1 MNEIVISIVVVAVLL
16 AILTFL
22 FIFVSR
28 KTNILMK
35 SKFVEKTEVFDF
47 LIKEKEE
54 KIAKLDSEIEDKQ
67 KQITE
72 FNEEIEKIK
81 EKKNSQVEE
90 SENVVLLP
98 KGGDF
103 EDKDTFENY
112 KKIKNAF
119 DIDPYKIIN
128 EFLREKVGEENE
140 NYPTYCSIKKLF
152 SYEVLFK
159 ISSYLPKEQLLI
171 VNELLNEKQKEV
183 ISPLLNTN
191 DFKIV
196 KFMEKLDNLIEESDP
211 QITILVGN
219 KKDNYN
225 YMNKN
230 IKTIYDENITEGFKI
245 VYKNIVYD
253 YSI

>member
-1 MNEIVISIVVVAVLL
+1 MNEIAISIIVVAVLL

-22 FIFVSR
+22 FIFISR
-28 KTNILMK
+28 KTNVLMK
-35 SKFVEKTEVFDF
+35 NKFIEKTEVFDF

-54 KIAKLDSEIEDKQ
+54 KIESLDSEIEDKQ
-67 KQITE
+67 KQIND
-72 FNEEIEKIK
+72 FNEEIEKINQ
-81 EKKNSQVEE
+81 KKNSQIEE

-98 KGGDF
+98 KSGDF

-112 KKIKNAF
+112 KKIKDAF
-119 DIDPYKIIN
+119 DIDPHKIIN
-128 EFLREKVGEENE
+128 EFLKEKVEDENE
-140 NYPTYCSIKKLF
+140 NHSTYCSIKKMF

-171 VNELLNEKQKEV
+171 VNELLNEEQKKV
-183 ISPLLNTN
+183 VSPLLSTN
-191 DFKIV
+191 NFKVV
-196 KFMEKLDNLIEESDP
+196 KFIEKLDNLIEESDP

-219 KKDNYN
+219 KKDNYD

-245 VYKNIVYD
+245 IYKNIVYD